1 MSGRKKF
8 NVAAEH
14 GIPASILSTIIK
26 GKDTIVCAAFPGN
39 ASKEENLK
47 TVPHEKL
54 DDFLLMWCIDTC
66 TKNIPLTREV
76 VQQKGRSLPA
86 FLGTGCSRRAQVGF
100 CTLKSNSGS

>member
-14 GIPASILSTIIK
+14 GIPASILYTIIK

-47 TVPHEKL
+47 T
-54 DDFLLMWCIDTC
+54 
-66 TKNIPLTREV
+66 
-76 VQQKGRSLPA
+76 RSWMI
-86 FLGTGCSRRAQVGF
+86 FS
-100 CTLKSNSGS
+100 